1 MVRGRFFWRRDNRN
15 PALVEELL
23 MWCFALGKLDKPVL
37 ELLRK
42 SPEPLSLAQIA
53 QQLDKPEKTVFKTL
67 RRLFEKDQIQTH
79 GRQYAASE

>member
-1 MVRGRFFWRRDNRN
+1 
-15 PALVEELL
+15 VEELL